1 MDSVDKV
8 TKNKHDVDNVT
19 KQKLQYQKTGE
30 HGLCNENLELIPE
43 NKETIPKKGTVLEST
58 ESAQCWNQEEVAEDT
73 VENTGAST
81 AEDTQWRKS

>member
-30 HGLCNENLELIPE
+30 HGLCNENLEPIPK
-43 NKETIPKKGTVLEST
+43 NKETIT
-58 ESAQCWNQEEVAEDT
+58 
-73 VENTGAST
+73 
-81 AEDTQWRKS
+81 